1 MCAGPVPLA
10 MRRALLLTL
19 ALPALLL
26 AGCSDGG
33 NGGDGADVPGA
44 ALEEIAIHGNQY
56 DPTTASLAA
65 GGTLRF
71 ENHDDV
77 RHTAQTQDG
86 RHRTGDILTGQHKDI
101 AGLPAG
107 TYQFTCQYHPS
118 MRLTVTV
125 A

>member
-1 MCAGPVPLA
+1 MSAGSVPCA
-10 MRRALLLTL
+10 MRRLLLLSL
-19 ALPALLL
+19 ALPGLLL
-26 AGCSDGG
+26 AGCSDDG
-33 NGGDGADVPGA
+33 GGDDVPTTQ
-44 ALEEIAIHGNQY
+44 LKEIAIHGNQY
-56 DPTTASLAA
+56 DPTTASLGV

-71 ENHDDV
+71 ENHDGV

-86 RHRTGDILTGQHKDI
+86 RHRTGDILTNEHKDI